1 MRVQTNSGMKGGGI
15 KKWLLMER
23 CDFCGINSL
32 QLPPSRMWMLFF
44 ISGGG
49 LMWCFVSV
57 GAFFPPDERRDWA
70 ARLEKRFSRYASL
83 SSSEN
88 QPQHFFSF
96 FLRQHLATMRKSA
109 PLGFPSCEASF
120 SVHVSSPR
128 LPAEEN
134 AAFSCLKW
142 KEVSRGVTKYTGDC
156 FWLLRSRYEELLTA
170 ARPSPPPSVWCL
182 SLAAIFPSS

>member
-1 MRVQTNSGMKGGGI
+1 
-15 KKWLLMER
+15 MER

-32 QLPPSRMWMLFF
+32 QLPPSRMWLLF
-44 ISGGG
+44 ISGGADV
-49 LMWCFVSV
+49 MFCFRGSV
-57 GAFFPPDERRDWA
+57 FLLQMREETELLAWRNGSHDADT
-70 ARLEKRFSRYASL
+70 RLFRLPKIF
-83 SSSEN
+83 
-88 QPQHFFSF
+88 F
-96 FLRQHLATMRKSA
+96 FLCQHLAKMRRSA
-109 PLGFPSCEASF
+109 PLGFPNCEASF

-128 LPAEEN
+128 LPAEED